1 MPAATSLPY
10 LPSHLVEQ
18 LKKDPIVG
26 FKTSIIN
33 FRDTERYRLRVIS
46 QKTHP
51 HVPVTGIVPPPE
63 EQVGVDPRVSM
74 ALRRWQRTDHKC
86 QLHFA
91 AMELDIPLVHEALRM
106 SNDPSYKDA
115 DGVTPLF
122 LALEAARSHIRFG
135 PNVRIE
141 ERTRTVLR
149 LSNREVRARV
159 TRIVTLL
166 AEQHGDIDSGFE
178 GRTPL
183 SIAVEL
189 SLWEVVEVLLR
200 HGVKTPPIRQLS
212 FKNNDSKV
220 QYLKLVTSIGQ
231 VASRPPRRCPCWS
244 GKLLSECHAAD
255 WVPYPEEML
264 CFCGKNKVYGNC
276 CLKRGFKWVE
286 RWNERE
292 NMFLPSQDTN
302 PTYNVEVPEWLA
314 RLPAYTTGINQMQ
327 KDLNE
332 AKAKGG
338 DAMRNF
344 GRMPEGEEKTQG
356 YYFNMMLKNNE
367 DYEPAFAH
375 ANTKCDFIPR

>member
-1 MPAATSLPY
+1 MARQLHTRSYGTLKNVLSLVSESVVQAELPAITASLGSFIVRELSSHKGRWPTGSNFRRCLSQNVFPAFAFSFTRKTRTLSYQCTSSKSSLVMPAATSLPY

-231 VASRPPRRCPCWS
+231 VASLGLR
-244 GKLLSECHAAD
+244 L
-255 WVPYPEEML
+255 
-264 CFCGKNKVYGNC
+264 
-276 CLKRGFKWVE
+276 
-286 RWNERE
+286 
-292 NMFLPSQDTN
+292 
-302 PTYNVEVPEWLA
+302 VEVFLHLVNPCCIC
-314 RLPAYTTGINQMQ
+314 G
-327 KDLNE
+327 
-332 AKAKGG
+332 
-338 DAMRNF
+338 
-344 GRMPEGEEKTQG
+344 
-356 YYFNMMLKNNE
+356 
-367 DYEPAFAH
+367 
-375 ANTKCDFIPR
+375 